1 MLHQGLTQEKWQ
13 RLSFLAQMGNVGSEV
28 GRTINWRTKN
38 QEQSQAAFD
47 RGLELL
53 DLTLTDPKNRN
64 RLKELCRVREALA
77 DYFYGDN
84 EFGST
89 DKSWEQY
96 FYGFAH
102 AAALERGI

>member
-13 RLSFLAQMGNVGSEV
+13 KLSFLAQMGNVGSEI
-28 GRTINWRTKN
+28 GRTINWLPKN
-38 QEQSQAAFD
+38 QAQGQAAFD

-53 DLTLTDPKNRN
+53 DLTLVDPKNRK
-64 RLKELCRVREALA
+64 RLKELCRLRECLA

-89 DKSWEQY
+89 DASWEQY
-96 FYGFAH
+96 FYGFTY
-102 AAALERGI
+102 AAALERGA